1 MEEKNVEKVNEE
13 VLEDKEKVTEETEA
27 ASKKAEEAKTEDGS
41 DKKNRKNK
49 KDKIKEL
56 EEVTVKLKEQ
66 YDKKTEELNDR
77 LLRTTAEYENY
88 RRRTEKEK
96 IEASG
101 RGKIAAI
108 EKILPVLDTLQLAA
122 NAECENE
129 NYKKGVL
136 MTAEMFRKAL
146 ADMGIEEIEAEGK
159 SFDPNLHAAIAQD
172 EAKDGVESGTV
183 TRVLVKG
190 YKLDSKIIRYAQV
203 AVAK

>member
-1 MEEKNVEKVNEE
+1 MEEKNVEQINKE
-13 VLEDKEKVTEETEA
+13 VLEEKDKASEGTEEA
-27 ASKKAEEAKTEDGS
+27 GSEESPERKS
-41 DKKNRKNK
+41 RKNK

-56 EEVTVKLKEQ
+56 EEVIGKLQEQ
-66 YDKKTEELNDR
+66 YKKKSDELNDR

-101 RGKIAAI
+101 RGKMAAI

-146 ADMGIEEIEAEGK
+146 ADMGVEEIEALGK
-159 SFDPNLHAAIAQD
+159 PFDPNLHAAIAQD
-172 EAKDGVESGTV
+172 EAGEGVESGTV

-190 YKLDSKIIRYAQV
+190 YRLDSKIIRYAQV
-203 AVAK
+203 AVAM

>member
-1 MEEKNVEKVNEE
+1 MEEKNVEQINEE
-13 VLEDKEKVTEETEA
+13 VLEEKDKTSEETEEVR
-27 ASKKAEEAKTEDGS
+27 SEDSPEKKS
-41 DKKNRKNK
+41 RKNK

-56 EEVTVKLKEQ
+56 EEVIGKLEEQ
-66 YDKKTEELNDR
+66 YKKKSDELNDR

-101 RGKIAAI
+101 RGKMAAI

-146 ADMGIEEIEAEGK
+146 ADMGVEEIEALGK
-159 SFDPNLHAAIAQD
+159 PFDPNLHAAIAQD
-172 EAKDGVESGTV
+172 EAGEGVESGTV

-190 YKLDSKIIRYAQV
+190 YRLDSKIIRYAQV
-203 AVAK
+203 AVAM

>member
-1 MEEKNVEKVNEE
+1 MEEKNVEQINKE
-13 VLEDKEKVTEETEA
+13 VLEEKDKASEGTEEA
-27 ASKKAEEAKTEDGS
+27 GSEESPERKS
-41 DKKNRKNK
+41 RKNK
-49 KDKIKEL
+49 KDKSKEL
-56 EEVTVKLKEQ
+56 EEVIGKLQEQ
-66 YDKKTEELNDR
+66 YKKKSDELNDR

-101 RGKIAAI
+101 RGKMAAI

-146 ADMGIEEIEAEGK
+146 ADMGVEEIEALGK
-159 SFDPNLHAAIAQD
+159 PFDPNLHAAIAQD
-172 EAKDGVESGTV
+172 EAGEGVESGTV

-190 YKLDSKIIRYAQV
+190 YRLDSKIIRYAQV
-203 AVAK
+203 AVAM

>member
-1 MEEKNVEKVNEE
+1 MEEKNVEQINEE
-13 VLEDKEKVTEETEA
+13 VLEEKDKVSEETEEVK
-27 ASKKAEEAKTEDGS
+27 SEDS
-41 DKKNRKNK
+41 PERKSRKNK

-56 EEVTVKLKEQ
+56 EEVIEKLQEQ
-66 YDKKTEELNDR
+66 YKKKSDELNDR

-101 RGKIAAI
+101 RGKMAAI

-146 ADMGIEEIEAEGK
+146 ADMGVEEIEALGK
-159 SFDPNLHAAIAQD
+159 PFDPNLHAAIAQD
-172 EAKDGVESGTV
+172 EAGEGVESGTV

-190 YKLDSKIIRYAQV
+190 YRLDSKIIRYAQV
-203 AVAK
+203 AVAM

>member
-41 DKKNRKNK
+41 EKKNRKNK

-108 EKILPVLDTLQLAA
+108 EKMLPVLDTLQLAA

-159 SFDPNLHAAIAQD
+159 PFDPNLHAAIAQD

>member
-1 MEEKNVEKVNEE
+1 MEEKNVEQINEE
-13 VLEDKEKVTEETEA
+13 VLEEKDKASEGTEEA
-27 ASKKAEEAKTEDGS
+27 GSEESPERKS
-41 DKKNRKNK
+41 RKNK

-56 EEVTVKLKEQ
+56 EEVIGKLQEQ
-66 YDKKTEELNDR
+66 YKKKSDELNDR

-101 RGKIAAI
+101 RGKMAAI

-146 ADMGIEEIEAEGK
+146 ADMGVEEIEALGK
-159 SFDPNLHAAIAQD
+159 PFDPNLHAAIAQD
-172 EAKDGVESGTV
+172 EAGEGVESGTV

-190 YKLDSKIIRYAQV
+190 YRLDSKIIRYAQV
-203 AVAK
+203 AVAM

>member
-13 VLEDKEKVTEETEA
+13 VLEDKEKATEETEA
-27 ASKKAEEAKTEDGS
+27 ASKKAEEAKTEDSS

-56 EEVTVKLKEQ
+56 EEITVKLKEQ

-159 SFDPNLHAAIAQD
+159 PFDPNLHAAIAQD

>member
-41 DKKNRKNK
+41 EKKNRKNK

-66 YDKKTEELNDR
+66 YDKKIEELNDR

-101 RGKIAAI
+101 RGKMAAI

-159 SFDPNLHAAIAQD
+159 PFDPNLHAAIAQD

>member
-13 VLEDKEKVTEETEA
+13 VLEDKETVAEKAET
-27 ASKKAEEAKTEDGS
+27 ASKEAGEAKTEDGS
-41 DKKNRKNK
+41 EKKNRKNK

-77 LLRTTAEYENY
+77 LLRTAAEYENY

-159 SFDPNLHAAIAQD
+159 PFDPNLHAAIAQD

>member
-1 MEEKNVEKVNEE
+1 MKEKNVEQINEE
-13 VLEDKEKVTEETEA
+13 VLEEKDKASEGTEEA
-27 ASKKAEEAKTEDGS
+27 GSEESPERKS
-41 DKKNRKNK
+41 RKNK

-56 EEVTVKLKEQ
+56 EEVIGKLQEQ
-66 YDKKTEELNDR
+66 YKKKSDELNDR

-101 RGKIAAI
+101 RGKMAAI

-122 NAECENE
+122 NAECENV

-146 ADMGIEEIEAEGK
+146 ADMGVEEIEALGK
-159 SFDPNLHAAIAQD
+159 PFDPNLHAAIAQD
-172 EAKDGVESGTV
+172 EAGEGVESGTV

-190 YKLDSKIIRYAQV
+190 YRLDSKIIRYAQV
-203 AVAK
+203 AVAM